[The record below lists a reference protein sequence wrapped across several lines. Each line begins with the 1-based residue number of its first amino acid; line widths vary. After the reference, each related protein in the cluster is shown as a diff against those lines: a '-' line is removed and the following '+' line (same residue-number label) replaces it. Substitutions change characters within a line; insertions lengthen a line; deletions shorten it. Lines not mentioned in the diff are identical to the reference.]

1 MFMPVVVMCLVAE
14 PQNCAVFRGNILE
27 DEESCVVEMYTQGLP
42 NLTNQCQEAYIAGLT
57 CLEVDI
63 LDQAAE
69 LE

>member
-42 NLTNQCQEAYIAGLT
+42 ALTDTYQEAYIAGIT
-57 CLEVDI
+57 CLEVGI

>member
-14 PQNCAVFRGNILE
+14 PDQCQVFRGYIAE
-27 DEESCVVEMYTQGLP
+27 DEESCMVELYTQGLP
-42 NLTNQCQEAYIAGLT
+42 ALTDAYQEAYIAGIT

-69 LE
+69 AQ

>member
-1 MFMPVVVMCLVAE
+1 MFVPIVMMCLVAE
-14 PQNCAVFRGNILE
+14 PDNCAVFRGNILE
-27 DEESCVVEMYTQGLP
+27 DEESCMIELYTQGLP
-42 NLTNQCQEAYIAGLT
+42 NLTNQFQDAYIAGIT